1 LRKALEVEPA
11 LVAAQ
16 TALVELLFTSQ
27 RQAEALDLIKREQRN
42 SPGSPVGYGME
53 AIYHLRNKSPE
64 AAVAAYRSGIAQT
77 RSKAMAVA
85 LHRLLTRLGQPQE
98 AEQFAT
104 TWMKEHPDDL
114 VFAYQLAEAAIGR
127 KQFGDAER
135 RLTRLQSLDP
145 NNALVLNN
153 LASVIIKQGKVGAL
167 PYAQKAA
174 DLVPDNSSILDTL
187 ASAWASERQFEKAL
201 STQKYAVELAPEN
214 DSLRLNLA
222 SIALRAGDKA
232 LARTELTRLQA
243 LGAKF
248 KQQDEVTRLLKA
260 S

>member
-1 LRKALEVEPA
+1 
-11 LVAAQ
+11 
-16 TALVELLFTSQ
+16 
-27 RQAEALDLIKREQRN
+27 
-42 SPGSPVGYGME
+42 ME
-53 AIYHLRNKSPE
+53 AIYHLRNKAPD
-64 AAVAAYRSGIAQT
+64 AAVAAYRTGIAKT
-77 RSKAMAVA
+77 RSKPLAVA
-85 LHRLLTRLGQPQE
+85 LHRLLTRMGKQQE
-98 AEQFAT
+98 AEQFAAS
-104 TWMKEHPDDL
+104 WMKENPEDL
-114 VFAYQLAEAAIGR
+114 AFAYQVAEAAIGR
-127 KQFGDAER
+127 SQFEEAEK
-135 RLTRLQSLDP
+135 RLARLQSLEP

-232 LARTELTRLQA
+232 LARTELMRLQA